1 MLVNRSSSSLFL
13 FSSSN
18 DFFISSFSSC
28 LISGTNVDEARRL
41 LKESGLPITPAAD
54 LTDAAEKA
62 VSSLS

>member
-1 MLVNRSSSSLFL
+1 MLVNRSSSSFA
-13 FSSSN
+13 SSN
-18 DFFISSFSSC
+18 DFVVNFHHFHHF
-28 LISGTNVDEARRL
+28 LLSGTNVDEARRL